1 MGTRGNGQ
9 EQHRDSGVPSNRCDR
24 PIHGV
29 GLRQTAIRRRR
40 ALKFAEVSNST
51 LDAELRSDRFSGP
64 ITKFCIAR
72 IGEQGFTSGSMPLIV
87 IPDDAPPVLSRSDA
101 VTQLRDCEHRIY
113 PTLPANSEE
122 LVARIAD
129 ADAVINI
136 RSSTRFSADVL
147 AACPQLRLISIWG
160 TGTDHVDLVAAKALG
175 LGVTNTPSVSAVAVA
190 EHTVSLMFAVARQ
203 TVNIDRAVRTG
214 EWPRAMV
221 QQLHGKTLGV
231 IGTGAIGREVAR
243 LGAGIGMNVIAWSF
257 NQDGDYAWVMLE
269 DLFRRAD
276 VISVHVRQSPETLG
290 MIRAE
295 HFAMMRPTAIFI
307 NTARG
312 RIVVEKDLVD
322 ALRSGRIA
330 GAGLDVFETEPLPAD
345 SPLRLLPNVVLTPHA
360 AGITHEATEA
370 GLAMAIAN
378 VLAFRAGAPV
388 HVVN

>member
-1 MGTRGNGQ
+1 M
-9 EQHRDSGVPSNRCDR
+9 
-24 PIHGV
+24 
-29 GLRQTAIRRRR
+29 TAKNHV
-40 ALKFAEVSNST
+40 L
-51 LDAELRSDRFSGP
+51 
-64 ITKFCIAR
+64 
-72 IGEQGFTSGSMPLIV
+72 LIV
-87 IPDDAPPVLSRSDA
+87 PDDAPPVLARSDA
-101 VTQLRDCEHRIY
+101 VTQLHDHEHRIY
-113 PTLPANSEE
+113 PTLPSSSAE
-122 LVARIAD
+122 LVSRIAD

-136 RSSTRFSADVL
+136 RASTRFGGDVL
-147 AACPQLRLISIWG
+147 AACPKLRLISIWG
-160 TGTDHVDLVAAKALG
+160 TGTDHVDLAAAKSRGIA
-175 LGVTNTPSVSAVAVA
+175 VTNTPAVSAVAVA
-190 EHTVSLMFAVARQ
+190 EHTIALMFACARQ
-203 TVNIDRAVRTG
+203 TVTVDRAVRAG

-257 NQDGDYAWVMLE
+257 NQRGNYSWVGFE

-276 VISVHVRQSPETLG
+276 VVSVHVRQSPETLG

-295 HFAMMRPTAIFI
+295 HFAMMKPGAIFI

-312 RIVVEKDLVD
+312 RIVVEQDLVEM
-322 ALRSGRIA
+322 LRSQRIA

-360 AGITHEATEA
+360 AGITREATEA

-378 VLAFRAGAPV
+378 VLAFRAGTPM